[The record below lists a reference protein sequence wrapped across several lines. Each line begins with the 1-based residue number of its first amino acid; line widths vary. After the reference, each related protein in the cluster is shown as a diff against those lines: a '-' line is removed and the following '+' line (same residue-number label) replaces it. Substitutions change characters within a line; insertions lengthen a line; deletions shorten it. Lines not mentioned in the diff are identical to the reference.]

1 MSEQRFHG
9 IYPGKVEN
17 NIDPLNMGRIQVSVA
32 DVGGAAVLSWAL
44 PCLPVAGRNMGMFTV
59 PPVGAGVWV
68 QFARGDTDYPIW
80 LGGFY
85 ANGEAPAL
93 SRNVPPGISGITL
106 QTTGGNGLV
115 ISDTPG
121 GGILI
126 RTAGGAK
133 IEVTDAGITIATGQ
147 GAELSLRGM
156 TVDVN
161 NGALTVR

>member
-1 MSEQRFHG
+1 MTEHHG
-9 IYPGKVEN
+9 IYPGRVEN

-32 DVGGAAVLSWAL
+32 DVGGRAVSSWAL
-44 PCLPVAGRNMGMFTV
+44 PCLPVAGNNMGMFTV

-80 LGGFY
+80 LGAYY
-85 ANGEAPAL
+85 AQGQAPAL

-115 ISDTPG
+115 ISDAPG

-126 RTAGGAK
+126 KTISGAF
-133 IEVTDAGITIATGQ
+133 IEVTQTGITIDNGTG
-147 GAELSLRGM
+147 ARIELSGI

-161 NGALTVR
+161 RGALTVR